1 MMAAIFI
8 TYAALI
14 WLVFDKL
21 RLFKLTLPIALVLAA
36 VGPLFA
42 LYILVSMNNFHPSSS
57 DARVFQRIVQITPRI
72 SMPGRV
78 LEVVAQPNTPLKKGE
93 ILFRVDPAPF
103 TFEVER
109 LKALLA
115 ATQHSVP
122 QLKASLDQATAGVE
136 RATAQLNLA
145 EAEYERQCELFEKD
159 VISEATLERFVRNKE
174 SAEQAV
180 AGARAAE
187 TRARQ
192 AFQSNIGDEN
202 TAVAQVRQQLA
213 QAEYN
218 LAESVVRAPCDGY
231 VTNLVLEPGTIVSG
245 AASVLP
251 FVCNR
256 DERNKGVV
264 VASFMQAPYL
274 QISQGDYAEVVF
286 PMYPGQMFPGRVITT
301 IDVASEGQLS
311 PTGLVPDA
319 GRTAA
324 ARFAVRI
331 RLDDDV
337 LRLPAGAQGSAAVYT
352 GNVQVAGIIRMALMR
367 ITSWTNYLFF
377 TS

>member
-21 RLFKLTLPIALVLAA
+21 RLLRLTLPIALVLAA

-72 SMPGRV
+72 SVPGRV
-78 LEVVAQPNTPLKKGE
+78 LEVAAQPNTPLKKGD
-93 ILFRVDPAPF
+93 ILFRIDPAPF

-115 ATQHSVP
+115 ATQQNVP

-145 EAEYERQCELFEKD
+145 EAEYERQRELFEKD
-159 VISEATLERFVRNKE
+159 VISEATLERFIRNKE

-202 TAVAQVRQQLA
+202 TAVCAVGPDKNLPSQLL
-213 QAEYN
+213 YG
-218 LAESVVRAPCDGY
+218 SCDGFQFS
-231 VTNLVLEPGTIVSG
+231 EPW
-245 AASVLP
+245 
-251 FVCNR
+251 
-256 DERNKGVV
+256 
-264 VASFMQAPYL
+264 
-274 QISQGDYAEVVF
+274 ISQ
-286 PMYPGQMFPGRVITT
+286 
-301 IDVASEGQLS
+301 
-311 PTGLVPDA
+311 
-319 GRTAA
+319 
-324 ARFAVRI
+324 
-331 RLDDDV
+331 
-337 LRLPAGAQGSAAVYT
+337 
-352 GNVQVAGIIRMALMR
+352 
-367 ITSWTNYLFF
+367 
-377 TS
+377 